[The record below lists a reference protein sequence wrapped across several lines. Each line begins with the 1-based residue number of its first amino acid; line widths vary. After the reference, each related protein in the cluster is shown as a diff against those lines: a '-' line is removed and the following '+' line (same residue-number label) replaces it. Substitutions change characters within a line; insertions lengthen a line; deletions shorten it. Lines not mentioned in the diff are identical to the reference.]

1 MYVLLYVSKI
11 MGLHVEP
18 SIAPILYSEGSNGR
32 FYMQAHGGSDKDDGS
47 SCNGSYTIILYIHV
61 CRSMH
66 DDDEQDKSQ
75 RNDYF

>member
-32 FYMQAHGGSDKDDGS
+32 FYMQAHGGSDIDDGS
-47 SCNGSYTIILYIHV
+47 SCNGRLYYSTIHT
-61 CRSMH
+61 CM
-66 DDDEQDKSQ
+66 
-75 RNDYF
+75 